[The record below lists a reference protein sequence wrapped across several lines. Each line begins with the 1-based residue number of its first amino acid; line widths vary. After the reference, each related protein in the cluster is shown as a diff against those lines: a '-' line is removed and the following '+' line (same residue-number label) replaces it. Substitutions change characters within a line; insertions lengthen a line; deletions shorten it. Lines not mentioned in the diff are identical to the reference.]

1 MAAVAVPVEGE
12 NTQQLDLA
20 QALQR
25 AIKLSLHQSLLSK
38 GIHEVCKAIEA
49 KKAKFCVLAENC
61 NENNYKKLVQALCKE
76 NDVPLILVKEA
87 ETLGEWI
94 GICKKDSQNNI
105 RKKRKC
111 SSLLIR
117 DFPTELTVD
126 ERMIIEANFGGK

>member
-1 MAAVAVPVEGE
+1 MAEVVE
-12 NTQQLDLA
+12 NTQQLDLT

-25 AIKLSLHQSLLSK
+25 VVKLGLHQSLLSK

-61 NENNYKKLVQALCKE
+61 SENNYKKLVQALCKE

-94 GICKKDSQNNI
+94 GICKKDNQDNI

-111 SSLLIR
+111 SSLVIR
-117 DFPTELTVD
+117 EFPGELTED
-126 ERMIIEANFGGK
+126 EKKIIEANFGAK

>member
-1 MAAVAVPVEGE
+1 MAEGE
-12 NTQQLDLA
+12 NTQQLDFT

-25 AIKLSLHQSLLSK
+25 VVKLSLHHSLLSK

-61 NENNYKKLVQALCKE
+61 SENNYKKLVQALCKE
-76 NDVPLILVKEA
+76 NDVPLILVQEA

-94 GICKKDSQNNI
+94 EICKKDSQNNI

-111 SSLLIR
+111 SSLVIR
-117 DFPTELTVD
+117 DFPEDFTED
-126 ERMIIEANFGGK
+126 EKKLIEANFGAK

>member
-1 MAAVAVPVEGE
+1 MAAVPVEGE
-12 NTQQLDLA
+12 NTQQLDLT

-25 AIKLSLHQSLLSK
+25 VVKLGLHQSLLSK
-38 GIHEVCKAIEA
+38 GIHEVCKAIET

-76 NDVPLILVKEA
+76 NDVPLLLVKEA

-111 SSLLIR
+111 SSLVIR
-117 DFPTELTVD
+117 DFPGELTED
-126 ERMIIEANFGGK
+126 ERKIIEGNFGAK